1 MPRGVSAVDEARLQR
16 RLWTPT
22 IIAPALWFDAADA
35 ATITTVSGAVSQWND
50 KSGNARHYVQNTSA
64 NRPTY
69 ESAVQNNLNA
79 VRIANTGTTRQ
90 FVDNTSF
97 SFSGTQISLFSVHR
111 NSANPTLGTPNV
123 YGRLFSFAASA
134 QNDYDNTNGLILV
147 YGVSSGI
154 SLYRNNATIA
164 STSAINDQWLLVSAE
179 RNGTAGRISLNG
191 GTFTTGTTSS
201 ASQGITRSRIGND
214 FVAADSGMLGWIGEQ
229 VVVFGALSDADWE
242 RLQGYAAHR
251 WGLTA
256 SLPAGHP
263 YRNRPPLIGD

>member
-1 MPRGVSAVDEARLQR
+1 MEWWGHSGMFGGQT
-16 RLWTPT
+16 LWTP
-22 IIAPALWFDAADA
+22 AQLSPALWLDGADA
-35 ATITTVSGAVSQWND
+35 ATVVTSGTAVTQWSD

-69 ESAVQNNLNA
+69 EAAVQNNLNA
-79 VRIANTGTTRQ
+79 VRIANTVSTTQ

-111 NSANPTLGTPNV
+111 NNSNPTPGLPNT
-123 YGRLFSFAASA
+123 YGRVFSFAASS

-147 YGVSSGI
+147 YGVNSGI

-191 GTFTTGTTSS
+191 ATFTTGTTSS

-263 YRNRPPLIGD
+263 YKTLPPYV